1 VRRYEMLEFWLVAEV
16 IDDPTLGGSVCS
28 FLHCKREVA
37 RTNVSLVEKALKLR
51 WDRHVVSVSKDC
63 DMPTALR

>member
-1 VRRYEMLEFWLVAEV
+1 
-16 IDDPTLGGSVCS
+16 
-28 FLHCKREVA
+28 
-37 RTNVSLVEKALKLR
+37 VSLVEKALKLR